1 MAERTRRPQR
11 NGSSAHPAP
20 RESAPPR
27 DTTAHESLRL
37 WLRLVS
43 TTTRIERRLA
53 TNLKRQFG
61 STLPRFDLLAQLDRA
76 PEGLR
81 MTELADRLL
90 VTGGNVTWLVTSLV
104 RDGLV
109 SRARATHDGRAVVVR
124 LTRRGRTHFAEMAEA
139 HEAWVSELFS
149 GLSTV
154 ERTALATHLGML
166 KQQVSHL
173 EDTP

>member
-1 MAERTRRPQR
+1 M
-11 NGSSAHPAP
+11 
-20 RESAPPR
+20 
-27 DTTAHESLRL
+27 

-53 TNLKRQFG
+53 SNLKREFG

-104 RDGLV
+104 RDDLV
-109 SRARATHDGRAVVVR
+109 TRTRATHDGRAVVVR
-124 LTRRGRTHFAEMAEA
+124 LTPRGQAHFTDMARA
-139 HEAWVSELFS
+139 HEAWVSEL
-149 GLSTV
+149 LSALSASDRKVLT
-154 ERTALATHLGML
+154 THLATL
-166 KQQVSHL
+166 KQRVSLL

>member
-1 MAERTRRPQR
+1 LAERALRSRTPTVNSTR
-11 NGSSAHPAP
+11 A
-20 RESAPPR
+20 R
-27 DTTAHESLRL
+27 DGRAQDTLRL

-53 TNLKRQFG
+53 SNLKRQFG

-90 VTGGNVTWLVTSLV
+90 VTGGNVTWLVTSLAQ
-104 RDGLV
+104 DGLV
-109 SRARATHDGRAVVVR
+109 TRARATDDKRAVVVQ
-124 LTRRGRTHFAEMAEA
+124 LTTRGRRHFAQMAEA
-139 HEAWVSELFS
+139 HETWVAALFS
-149 GLSTV
+149 ALPVTD
-154 ERTALATHLGML
+154 RKALATHLGTL

-173 EDTP
+173 EDLS

>member
-1 MAERTRRPQR
+1 LAERATPLQEPLGR
-11 NGSSAHPAP
+11 SARA
-20 RESAPPR
+20 R
-27 DTTAHESLRL
+27 DGNAQDALRL

-53 TNLKRQFG
+53 SNLKRQFG

-76 PEGLR
+76 PDGLR
-81 MTELADRLL
+81 MTELAERLL

-109 SRARATHDGRAVVVR
+109 SRTRAVHDGRAVVVR
-124 LTRRGRTHFAEMAEA
+124 LTTRGQQHFTEMASA
-139 HEAWVSELFS
+139 HEGWVTTLFA
-149 GLSTV
+149 GLPATA
-154 ERTALATHLGML
+154 RKALAAHLGTL
-166 KQQVSHL
+166 KQQVSTL

>member
-1 MAERTRRPQR
+1 MTERTGRKQTNAAHGSAAPR
-11 NGSSAHPAP
+11 NGVRHRDSASQEA
-20 RESAPPR
+20 
-27 DTTAHESLRL
+27 LRL

-53 TNLKRQFG
+53 SNLKREFG

-90 VTGGNVTWLVTSLV
+90 VTGGNVTWLVTSLL

-109 SRARATHDGRAVVVR
+109 TRTRATHDGRAVVVR
-124 LTRRGRTHFAEMAEA
+124 LTARGHVHFTEMARA
-139 HEAWVSELFS
+139 HEAWVSELLS
-149 GLSTV
+149 ALSTSD
-154 ERTALATHLGML
+154 RTALAAHLGTL

>member
-1 MAERTRRPQR
+1 MAERTTR
-11 NGSSAHPAP
+11 AP
-20 RESAPPR
+20 RTTSREAAAPRRSTRAR
-27 DTTAHESLRL
+27 DSTSPEALRL

-43 TTTRIERRLA
+43 TTTRIERQLA
-53 TNLKRQFG
+53 SNLKRQFG

-109 SRARATHDGRAVVVR
+109 TRSRASHDGRAVVVR
-124 LTRRGRTHFAEMAEA
+124 LTPRGQSHFADMARA
-139 HEAWVSELFS
+139 HEAWVAELFAA
-149 GLSTV
+149 LSASD
-154 ERTALATHLGML
+154 RKALATQLGTL
-166 KQQVSHL
+166 KQHVSHL

>member
-1 MAERTRRPQR
+1 MAERAAPLREPLGR
-11 NGSSAHPAP
+11 SARA
-20 RESAPPR
+20 R
-27 DTTAHESLRL
+27 DGNAQDALRL

-53 TNLKRQFG
+53 SNLKRQFG

-81 MTELADRLL
+81 MTELAERLL

-109 SRARATHDGRAVVVR
+109 SRTRSAHDGRAVVVR
-124 LTRRGRTHFAEMAEA
+124 LTARGQRHFTDMAAA
-139 HEAWVSELFS
+139 HEGWVTTLFA
-149 GLSTV
+149 GLPATDRKV
-154 ERTALATHLGML
+154 LAAHLGTL
-166 KQQVSHL
+166 KQQVSTF
-173 EDTP
+173 EDRP

>member
-1 MAERTRRPQR
+1 MAERARPTQTNR
-11 NGSSAHPAP
+11 SPVVDAP
-20 RESAPPR
+20 RPSVRQR
-27 DTTAHESLRL
+27 DSRSSDSLRL

-53 TNLKRQFG
+53 SNLKRAFG
-61 STLPRFDLLAQLDRA
+61 STLPRFDLLAQLDRV
-76 PEGLR
+76 PDGLR
-81 MTELADRLL
+81 MTELAERLL

-109 SRARATHDGRAVVVR
+109 RRMRAADDGRAVVVV
-124 LTRRGRTHFAEMAEA
+124 LTPRGHRHFSEMARA
-139 HEAWVSELFS
+139 HEAWVSEL
-149 GLSTV
+149 LSALSACD
-154 ERTALATHLGML
+154 RMALAAHLGTL

>member
-1 MAERTRRPQR
+1 M
-11 NGSSAHPAP
+11 
-20 RESAPPR
+20 R
-27 DTTAHESLRL
+27 DATSQEALRL

-53 TNLKRQFG
+53 TSLKRQFG
-61 STLPRFDLLAQLDRA
+61 STLPRFDLLAQLARA
-76 PEGLR
+76 PDGLR

-109 SRARATHDGRAVVVR
+109 TRSRATHDGRAVVVR
-124 LTRRGRTHFAEMAEA
+124 LTPQGQTHFAEMARA
-139 HEAWVSELFS
+139 HEAWVAALFAALS
-149 GLSTV
+149 ASDRKALTTQLST
-154 ERTALATHLGML
+154 L
-166 KQQVSHL
+166 KQHVSHL